1 MAAKVIQNVRIA
13 NLLLSFLMLKIIVT
27 YTLQG
32 NGTIFLHSENTK
44 AVFFLRCLHFV
55 TSFPKQ
61 YFCVRKQGVYF
72 DVLLQNGIRLIQS
85 VSKVYIKFVKQFT
98 ECQKFTFLT
107 NKLQEKRLFLC
118 QYAVILHRQLTDKGP
133 KTD

>member
-44 AVFFLRCLHFV
+44 AVFFLKCLHFV

-98 ECQKFTFLT
+98 KCQNLKVLT
-107 NKLQEKRLFLC
+107 IKLKEKRMNVY
-118 QYAVILHRQLTDKGP
+118 QNVVPLHRKRF
-133 KTD
+133 KV